1 MKIRQKNMFMKFPFS
16 IDADG
21 VKVADRAEHIR
32 NDIEQ
37 LLFTGPGERV
47 LRPEYGVGVKKLVF
61 EPNGSYLC
69 KITQKRIHAALAD
82 LLHGEAAPESIDVLV
97 TAEDEKLFINISY
110 VLAAVDLKQSFSFP
124 AEITDT
130 VSAKE
135 TPAKKWDFSEHDD
148 SAKNDI
154 PSLKLDF
161 YQDAKGRW
169 SGRRTVEN
177 LPDKLPVCNDDFD
190 WKQRDW
196 DSLRFAMLSDLKQS
210 FPERSN
216 WSVSDL
222 ESVLVELLSF
232 GLDML
237 SDKTDRIMNESF
249 LETASDPDRVQLL
262 TRFIGYNIFKHI
274 PNGALK
280 IKDSVENT
288 EEENLKAAVNFWRE
302 SPYYMNLTR
311 IHAPAST
318 VSQDRM
324 VTVQDYNTRLSEH
337 PVVKQSLISIAWD
350 GSSEV
355 VYISFILSA
364 GLFLDTFLNT
374 HEISEEL
381 IKEIEQF
388 HRSLDLSSKTWGI
401 CWMPDVEDGVTPRM
415 LLERYINLYRM
426 AGQTVI
432 MTDAAEVGI
441 DLQLTV
447 TIKNNFY
454 CSEVMY
460 EVKNIMS
467 SEQGGFFEPGMLL
480 FGEDINI
487 GDIMEWIMSISGV
500 ANVLLNTLKRSGNWP
515 DVSTSGAI
523 VLKEN
528 EYAVIKN
535 LADEPLRGSLTLKF
549 KGGIR
554 G

>member
-1 MKIRQKNMFMKFPFS
+1 MFMKFPFS
-16 IDADG
+16 IDAGG
-21 VKVADRAEHIR
+21 VKVADRVEHIR
-32 NDIEQ
+32 SQIEQ

-47 LRPEYGVGVKKLVF
+47 LRPEYGAGVKKLVF

-69 KITQKRIHAALAD
+69 KITQKRIHAALSE

-97 TAEDEKLFINISY
+97 SAKDEKLFIDITY

-135 TPAKKWDFSEHDD
+135 TPEKKWDLSGHDTSVKKD
-148 SAKNDI
+148 T

-196 DSLRFAMLSDLKQS
+196 DSFRFAMLSDLKQS

-222 ESVLVELLSF
+222 ESALVELLSF

-274 PNGALK
+274 PAGALE
-280 IKDSVENT
+280 INDSVENT
-288 EEENLKAAVNFWRE
+288 EEENLKAVANFW
-302 SPYYMNLTR
+302 SQNPYYMNLAR

-324 VTVQDYNTRLSEH
+324 VTIQDYNTRLSEH
-337 PVVKQSLISIAWD
+337 PLVKQSLASLVWD

-355 VYISFILSA
+355 IYISFILSK
-364 GLFLDTFLNT
+364 GLFLDTFLNA

-381 IKEIEQF
+381 TKEIEQF
-388 HRSLDLSSKTWGI
+388 HKTLDLSSKTWGI
-401 CWMPDVEDGVTPRM
+401 CWMPDIEDGVTPRM
-415 LLERYINLYRM
+415 LLERYVNLYRM
-426 AGQTVI
+426 AGQKVV

-460 EVKNIMS
+460 EVKNIME
-467 SEQGGFFEPGMLL
+467 SEQGGFFEPGRLL

-487 GDIMEWIMSISGV
+487 GDIVEWVMSVSGV
-500 ANVLLNTLKRSGNWP
+500 ANVQINTLKRSGNWP
-515 DVSTSGAI
+515 DVSADGAI
-523 VLKEN
+523 ILKEN

-535 LADEPLRGSLTLKF
+535 LADEPLRGSLALKF
-549 KGGIR
+549 KGGIK

>member
-1 MKIRQKNMFMKFPFS
+1 MKIGQKNMFMKFPFS

-21 VKVADRAEHIR
+21 VKVTDRAEHIR
-32 NDIEQ
+32 SQIEQ
-37 LLFTGPGERV
+37 LLFTCPGERL
-47 LRPEYGVGVKKLVF
+47 LRPEYGAGVKKLVF

-82 LLHGEAAPESIDVLV
+82 LLHGEAAQESIDVLV
-97 TAEDEKLFINISY
+97 SAKDEKLFIDISY
-110 VLAAVDLKQSFSFP
+110 VLTAVDLKQSFSFP

-135 TPAKKWDFSEHDD
+135 TPEKKWDFSGYDD
-148 SAKNDI
+148 SVKKDT
-154 PSLKLDF
+154 PKLKLDF

-190 WKQRDW
+190 WRQRDW
-196 DSLRFAMLSDLKQS
+196 DSFRFAMLSDLKQS

-237 SDKTDRIMNESF
+237 SDKTDRVMNESF

-280 IKDSVENT
+280 IEDSVEN
-288 EEENLKAAVNFWRE
+288 EKNLKAVADFWRQN
-302 SPYYMNLTR
+302 PYYMNLAR
-311 IHAPAST
+311 VHAPAST

-324 VTVQDYNTRLSEH
+324 VTLTDYNTRLSEH
-337 PVVKQSLISIAWD
+337 PVVKQSLVSTAWD

-355 VYISFILSA
+355 VYISFILSKS
-364 GLFLDTFLNT
+364 LFLDTFLNI

-381 IKEIEQF
+381 VREIKQF
-388 HRSLDLSSKTWGI
+388 HNSLNLSSETCGI
-401 CWMPDVEDGVTPRM
+401 AWMPDIEDGITPRM
-415 LLERYINLYRM
+415 LLERYVNLYKM
-426 AGQTVI
+426 AGQKVV
-432 MTDAAEVGI
+432 MTDAVEVGI
-441 DLQLTV
+441 DLHSVV
-447 TIKNNFY
+447 TIKNNFF

-467 SEQGGFFEPGMLL
+467 SKQAGFFEPGRLL
-480 FGEDINI
+480 FGQDINI
-487 GDIMEWIMSISGV
+487 GDIMEWVMSVSGV
-500 ANVLLNTLKRSGNWP
+500 ANVQVNTLKRSGNRP
-515 DVSTSGAI
+515 DVSASGAI
-523 VLKEN
+523 VLKKN

-535 LADEPLRGSLTLKF
+535 LADEPLKGSLSLKF
-549 KGGIR
+549 KGGIK